1 MRNPNFA
8 SVFKFNKPK
17 WLKIDLKII
26 FKFEIRISHTF
37 YTKKV
42 YMGIFL
48 RDFLRRGAFI
58 RGGRLLNFLGSR
70 RGVYSR
76 AGVYSRGR
84 LFEVLWCIYII
95 L

>member
-17 WLKIDLKII
+17 WPKIDLKII

-37 YTKKV
+37 YTKKSV
-42 YMGIFL
+42 YGHFST
-48 RDFLRRGAFI
+48 RFFEEGGVYSR
-58 RGGRLLNFLGSR
+58 GRLLNFLGSR

-76 AGVYSRGR
+76 AGV
-84 LFEVLWCIYII
+84 
-95 L
+95 